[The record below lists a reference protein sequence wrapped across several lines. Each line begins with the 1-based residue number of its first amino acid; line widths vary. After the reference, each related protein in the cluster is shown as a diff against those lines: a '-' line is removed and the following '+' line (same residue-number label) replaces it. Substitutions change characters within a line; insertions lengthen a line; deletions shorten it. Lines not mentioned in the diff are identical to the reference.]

1 MYVVTPALFFIS
13 VILLSLGAFY
23 YNPFLFVII
32 FLVLSMV
39 VFLWRRNLISAF
51 VLNQVYLT
59 FGLLNLGK
67 DVRVWESTSDKK
79 KNSS

>member
-13 VILLSLGAFY
+13 VIVLSLGVFF
-23 YNPFLFVII
+23 YNPLLFVII

>member
-32 FLVLSMV
+32 FLVLGAV
-39 VFLWRRNLISAF
+39 VILWRKNLISAF
-51 VLNQVYLT
+51 VLNQFYLIG
-59 FGLLNLGK
+59 GLLNLGK

-79 KNSS
+79 RD